1 MKSAFATR
9 AAFAA
14 EALVEGSQ
22 PLGGE
27 PQLPELP
34 GYRFIEEIAAG
45 GLAVLYRGVQESL
58 NRQVAIKALRTDVM
72 VGPEALTWAH
82 RFVREARILALLQHP
97 NLVQVYDLVG
107 PYAAASAKGGFP
119 GCGPLYIIM
128 ELCEGVDLLEL
139 LRRAPMLPAD
149 VAVLVALGAAQA
161 LAYVHGHGILHRD
174 VKPGNI
180 FLTRTGGVKLI
191 DFGAAWD
198 PTNPSDVLGLEV
210 GLGTPAYMSPEQALG
225 ARLDHRSDQFALGI
239 VIYQMLAGRK
249 PFAEAAHL
257 PQAQAQAP
265 APARPAP
272 LSTLNSTVPRSLVR
286 VVERCLAHKAS
297 ERYAT
302 TGELVLAL
310 SRLVPRAGRER
321 PQSRLVRFLLEQQL
335 VKPAAAADLPLAP
348 FGMPPSPL
356 ASADSRLRWLRRLW
370 KACAS
375 SS

>member
-1 MKSAFATR
+1 MKSAFAPR

-14 EALVEGSQ
+14 EALVEGRQ
-22 PLGGE
+22 PLRGE
-27 PQLPELP
+27 PQLPGLP
-34 GYRFIEEIAAG
+34 GYRLIEEIAAG
-45 GLAVLYRGVQESL
+45 GLAVIYRGVQESL
-58 NRQVAIKALRTDVM
+58 NRQVAVKALRTDVM
-72 VGPEALTWAH
+72 AGPEALTWTH

-107 PYAAASAKGGFP
+107 PYAAASAEGGFP

-128 ELCEGVDLLEL
+128 ELCEGVDLLDL

-198 PTNPSDVLGLEV
+198 PANPSDVLGLEV

-249 PFAEAAHL
+249 PFAEAGHR
-257 PQAQAQAP
+257 PQVQ
-265 APARPAP
+265 ARPAP
-272 LSTLNSTVPRSLVR
+272 LSTQNSTVPRGLIR

-335 VKPAAAADLPLAP
+335 IKPAAAADLPLSP
-348 FGMPPSPL
+348 FGTPPSQL
-356 ASADSRLRWLRRLW
+356 APTDSRLRWLRRLW
-370 KACAS
+370 RACAS
-375 SS
+375 GS